1 MSDTLELVVRQL
13 TDAERLR
20 KARVHPVNVLVAART
35 YASGKSAR
43 GQSTWEPVA
52 QVVDALDAAFYA
64 AFGEVGSRRAS
75 APYWPWTCRG
85 R

>member
-1 MSDTLELVVRQL
+1 MVTQF

-35 YASGKSAR
+35 YASGGSAR
-43 GQSTWEPVA
+43 GQSSVGAGRP
-52 QVVDALDAAFYA
+52 QVIDALDAAFYA
-64 AFGEVGSRRAS
+64 ATARWSRPAS
-75 APYWPWTCRG
+75 GPCSRWTSPG